1 MKNLLGILIVFIGF
15 LIIFSDNITSL
26 ISGHLHEQ
34 QSIQNQQRS
43 FEEQQRMFE
52 EDMQNQQRFFDDHQR
67 IFDDQQRLFDTQNK
81 DIQDQ
86 QRLLEEQQRLA
97 DENMQ
102 NQQRLLEEQQRLF
115 DQWAMEEANK
125 SVTPFDHG
133 GYVKGY
139 GFNPSDTAA
148 QDMHQQQMQ
157 DFNNF
162 LDQQNFNNF
171 GSGMGF

>member
-52 EDMQNQQRFFDDHQR
+52 ED
-67 IFDDQQRLFDTQNK
+67 
-81 DIQDQ
+81 
-86 QRLLEEQQRLA
+86 
-97 DENMQ
+97 MQ

>member
-1 MKNLLGILIVFIGF
+1 LKNLLGILIVFIGF

-52 EDMQNQQRFFDDHQR
+52 EDMQNQQRLFDDR
-67 IFDDQQRLFDTQNK
+67 QRLFDTQNQ
-81 DIQDQ
+81 DMQDQ
-86 QRLLEEQQRLA
+86 QRLLEEQQRLV

-115 DQWAMEEANK
+115 DQWTMEEANK

-133 GYVKGY
+133 GYVQGY